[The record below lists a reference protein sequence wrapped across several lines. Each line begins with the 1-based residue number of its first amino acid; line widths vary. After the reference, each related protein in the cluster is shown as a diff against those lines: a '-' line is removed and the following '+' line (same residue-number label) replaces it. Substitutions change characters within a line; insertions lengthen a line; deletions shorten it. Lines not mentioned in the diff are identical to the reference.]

1 MGYSYLDYAHLPAG
15 RRSRLAGLTHHSAGR
30 IALLDT
36 TGTFRSPMLVDAP
49 HDAFRRAA
57 EASLSAVATS
67 LGVAQTY
74 YPDYA
79 ELVPLVLDVN
89 GPHETAEGT
98 WGDYAM
104 QATVERGRPAP
115 QRAGGPIHP
124 GARADSGNLAT
135 PRAPGHA
142 RRGAPLR
149 RARHPSSPVP
159 RHRQSRRAGARHRAR
174 RAPPRCGPDRAPC
187 CRPPQRRGERALLP
201 RWSEPSR
208 RERPRPGT
216 TRRGGGSDRGRAAGA
231 PRHGTRMPRSRGSPS
246 RLGAVVRGGAC
257 VGPGPARHSD
267 RMMLA
272 SASALPP
279 SERGCAAR

>member
-104 QATVERGRPAP
+104 QATVEDALRLNAQAARFTLELERTAATS
-115 QRAGGPIHP
+115 QLRA
-124 GARADSGNLAT
+124 L
-135 PRAPGHA
+135 
-142 RRGAPLR
+142 
-149 RARHPSSPVP
+149 
-159 RHRQSRRAGARHRAR
+159 
-174 RAPPRCGPDRAPC
+174 
-187 CRPPQRRGERALLP
+187 RALLAEAHP
-201 RWSEPSR
+201 FDVPVILRAPSR
-208 RERPRPGT
+208 DIGSPVERA
-216 TRRGGGSDRGRAAGA
+216 RAIVHVGLHHGADLIELPAAALRNGAASGHSSHDGASHLAASVPVLARLDAGA
-231 PRHGTRMPRSRGSPS
+231 DPIEAVRQERLAMELGCHGLAVPLPASGRSY
-246 RLGAVVRGGAC
+246 AEA
-257 VGPGPARHSD
+257 
-267 RMMLA
+267 LA
-272 SASALPP
+272 SALDLHATVI
-279 SERGCAAR
+279 A